1 MDRPSNPPTQRSHA
15 PTRDDYYSAPAY
27 LNSNSNPNSNR
38 LPSLANLV
46 TGAPTPI
53 HAPSPRDSISSQAS
67 SYHVSEYGS
76 PSPVQY
82 QPPPFRS
89 SRNRPGAYPLMS
101 RRAAPPPPP
110 TQFLEAVSPTR
121 ESATHER
128 SLQDYA
134 VHSQPS
140 PHATH
145 SFAHDQYQN
154 KAPIPYTS
162 QPLRETPMVRPR
174 PTSPPRPPQAV
185 DVYQPQERGMA
196 SQLAGNDVR
205 PALQPPRP
213 VPEPDPTLK
222 DEYKIFIRQQPIAAR
237 SCGFGERDRR
247 VIDPPPI
254 VQLEIN
260 NPKLSKEDISQRY
273 RHQYYVVHCT
283 IWSKD
288 GTEDCSIMPEE
299 YHRQQRRLMGSL
311 AASSFVGKDENGI
324 EGCFFPFSDLS
335 VRTSGEY
342 RLKFSIVVLNPAQ
355 GKMGKSSKIH
365 SSAMTDVF
373 TVYSAKDFPGMKPS
387 TLLTRRLKEQGCL
400 ISIKKG
406 NDKAGG
412 GRGHDSSDDEAEEA
426 PPNARHGGYRRF
438 TALAEDSG
446 TDEASI

>member
-1 MDRPSNPPTQRSHA
+1 
-15 PTRDDYYSAPAY
+15 
-27 LNSNSNPNSNR
+27 
-38 LPSLANLV
+38 
-46 TGAPTPI
+46 
-53 HAPSPRDSISSQAS
+53 
-67 SYHVSEYGS
+67 
-76 PSPVQY
+76 
-82 QPPPFRS
+82 
-89 SRNRPGAYPLMS
+89 
-101 RRAAPPPPP
+101 
-110 TQFLEAVSPTR
+110 
-121 ESATHER
+121 
-128 SLQDYA
+128 
-134 VHSQPS
+134 
-140 PHATH
+140 
-145 SFAHDQYQN
+145 
-154 KAPIPYTS
+154 
-162 QPLRETPMVRPR
+162 
-174 PTSPPRPPQAV
+174 
-185 DVYQPQERGMA
+185 MA

-311 AASSFVGKDENGI
+311 AASSFVGKDENGV

-426 PPNARHGGYRRF
+426 PPNASSQPVMGDIGVLRHWLR
-438 TALAEDSG
+438 TAAPMRLASKL
-446 TDEASI
+446 